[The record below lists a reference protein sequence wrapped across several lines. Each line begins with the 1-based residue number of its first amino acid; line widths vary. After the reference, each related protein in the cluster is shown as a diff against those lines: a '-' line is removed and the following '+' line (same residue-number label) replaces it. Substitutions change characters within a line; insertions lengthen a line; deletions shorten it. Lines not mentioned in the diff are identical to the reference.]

1 MLRLMLFRHAKSD
14 RPAGVEDHERPLAHR
29 GREESAL
36 MGRHM
41 ARQGLV
47 PDLVSVST
55 SVRTIET
62 WTLARPAFLQTPARR
77 DEPRLYNGSARAIL
91 AVVKEADSSIGS
103 QLLIGHNPGLYDL
116 AVQLAGKGEARAM
129 AQLRDGLPTAGL
141 VVIDFDLA
149 RWSDIDEG
157 LGTLIRFDTPST
169 AR

>member
-14 RPAGVEDHERPLAHR
+14 RPSGVEDHERPLAHR

-41 ARQGLV
+41 AREGLV

-55 SVRTIET
+55 SVRTRET

-77 DEPRLYNGSARAIL
+77 DEPRLYNASAQTLL
-91 AVVKEADSSIGS
+91 AVAREADSSIGS

-116 AVQLAGKGEARAM
+116 AVQLAAKGDATLLAR
-129 AQLRDGLPTAGL
+129 LRDGLPTAGL

-149 RWSDIDEG
+149 RWSDIDDR
-157 LGTLIRFDTPST
+157 LGTLIRFDTPGA

>member
-36 MGRHM
+36 MGRRM
-41 ARQGLV
+41 AREGLV

-55 SVRTIET
+55 SVRTRET
-62 WTLARPAFLQTPARR
+62 WTLARPAFLETPARR
-77 DEPRLYNGSARAIL
+77 DEPRLYNASAKTVL
-91 AVVKEADSSIGS
+91 AVAREADSSIAS

-116 AVQLAGKGEARAM
+116 AVRLVGKGDAKAM
-129 AQLRDGLPTAGL
+129 VQLHDGLPTAGL
-141 VVIDFDLA
+141 VVIDFDVP
-149 RWSDIDEG
+149 RWSDIDDG
-157 LGTLIRFDTPST
+157 LGTLMRFDTPGA